1 MSKMVCGVRAGHYTG
16 FTGISA
22 LAAVLMGVFL
32 LLAFEAG
39 AERNSK
45 LPPYRR
51 SGAIPGTSL
60 TYENLF
66 VGDDGG
72 VSIVICNPESRTV
85 GFSAK
90 FTFYSAKGEYLTSF
104 TIDGSARGNSRTKYE
119 LLMPDGKKM
128 RRAAYMKVLG
138 RSGISF

>member
-1 MSKMVCGVRAGHYTG
+1 MVHGVRTGHYTK

-22 LAAVLMGVFL
+22 LVVALVGVFF

-39 AERNSK
+39 AAQSSK
-45 LPPYRR
+45 PPPYRR

-72 VSIVICNPESRTV
+72 VSIVICNPESRMV

-104 TIDGSARGNSRTKYE
+104 TVDGSARGNSKTKHE

-138 RSGISF
+138 RAGLSF